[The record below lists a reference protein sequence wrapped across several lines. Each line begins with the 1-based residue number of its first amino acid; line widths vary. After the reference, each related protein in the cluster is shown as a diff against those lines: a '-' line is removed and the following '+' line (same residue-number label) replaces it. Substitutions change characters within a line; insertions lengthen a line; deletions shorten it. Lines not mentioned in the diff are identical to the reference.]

1 MRIIAG
7 VDEVGRG
14 PLAGPVVAAAVI
26 LPKDHTIEGLRDS
39 KKISKK
45 RRESLFPLIY
55 EQAIDIGIGE
65 VDVKTIDKINIREAT
80 FKAMKMAL
88 DDLSTIPDRALIDGH
103 PLNDQ
108 SIPNEGIIGGDDKV
122 DSIKAASIIAKVTR
136 DRIMKDYSIIFPEF
150 GFENHSGYGTKFHI
164 EALEK
169 YRATPIHRRSFKPV
183 KSLMPTFKWL
193 VDHDRISWMGKKLA
207 ALHLKKSGMS
217 VIDLDWKGISN
228 NSIDIVAKDNDRLIF
243 VEVNTYYKNQDD
255 LKKDNK
261 VDRLKKNMLPAMN
274 MYLNEK
280 SEGSNFR
287 IDTISVILRNNN
299 SEILH
304 NKDIHSI
311 NN

>member
-26 LPKDHTIEGLRDS
+26 LPKNHTIEGLRDS

-55 EQAIDIGIGE
+55 EQAIDIGTGE
-65 VDVKTIDKINIREAT
+65 IDVKTIDKINIREAT

-136 DRIMKDYSIIFPEF
+136 DRIMKEYSIIFPEY
-150 GFENHSGYGTKFHI
+150 GFENHSGYGTKIHI

-183 KSLMPTFKWL
+183 KNLMPTFKWL

-217 VIDLDWKGISN
+217 VMDLDWEGISN
-228 NSIDIVAKDNDRLIF
+228 NSIDIVAKDNDHLIF
-243 VEVNTYYKNQDD
+243 VDVNTYYKNQDD
-255 LKKDNK
+255 LKKDNE
-261 VDRLKKNMLPAMN
+261 VDRLKKTMLPAMN
-274 MYLNEK
+274 LYLSDK
-280 SEGSNFR
+280 LAVSNFR
-287 IDTISVILRNNN
+287 IDSISVILSSNNP
-299 SEILH
+299 EILH
-304 NKDIHSI
+304 NKDIKI
-311 NN
+311 D

>member
-26 LPKDHTIEGLRDS
+26 LPKNHTIEGLRDS

-55 EQAIDIGIGE
+55 EQAIDIGTGE

-136 DRIMKDYSIIFPEF
+136 DRIMKEYSIIFPEY

-183 KSLMPTFKWL
+183 KNLMPTFKWL

-217 VIDLDWKGISN
+217 VMDLDWEGISN
-228 NSIDIVAKDNDRLIF
+228 NSIDIVAKDNDHLIF
-243 VEVNTYYKNQDD
+243 VDVNTYYKNQDD
-255 LKKDNK
+255 LKKDNE
-261 VDRLKKNMLPAMN
+261 VDRLKKTMLPAMN
-274 MYLNEK
+274 LYLSDK
-280 SEGSNFR
+280 LAVSNFR
-287 IDTISVILRNNN
+287 IDSISVILRSNNP
-299 SEILH
+299 EILH
-304 NKDIHSI
+304 NKDIKI
-311 NN
+311 D

>member
-1 MRIIAG
+1 MMIIAG

-45 RRESLFPLIY
+45 KRESLFPLIY
-55 EQAIDIGIGE
+55 EQAIDIGLGL

-136 DRIMKDYSIIFPEF
+136 DRIMKEYSIIFPEY
-150 GFENHSGYGTKFHI
+150 GFENHSGYGTKIHI

-183 KSLMPTFKWL
+183 KNLMPTFKWL

-217 VIDLDWKGISN
+217 VMDLDWEGISN
-228 NSIDIVAKDNDRLIF
+228 NSIDIVAKDNDHLIF
-243 VEVNTYYKNQDD
+243 VDVNTYYKNQGD
-255 LKKDNK
+255 LKKDSE

-274 MYLNEK
+274 LYLSDK
-280 SEGSNFR
+280 LAVSNFR
-287 IDTISVILRNNN
+287 IDSISVILRSNNP
-299 SEILH
+299 EILH
-304 NKDIHSI
+304 NKDIKI
-311 NN
+311 D

>member
-26 LPKDHTIEGLRDS
+26 LPKNHTIEGLRDS

-88 DDLSTIPDRALIDGH
+88 DDLSTIPDSALIDGH

-108 SIPNEGIIGGDDKV
+108 SISNEGIIGGDDKV

-183 KSLMPTFKWL
+183 KSLIPTFKWL

-217 VIDLDWKGISN
+217 VMDLDWEGISN
-228 NSIDIVAKDNDRLIF
+228 NSIDIVAKDNDHLIF
-243 VEVNTYYKNQDD
+243 VEVNTYYKTQDD

-274 MYLNEK
+274 LYLNEK

>member
-136 DRIMKDYSIIFPEF
+136 DRIMKEYSIIFPEY
-150 GFENHSGYGTKFHI
+150 GFENHSGYGTKIHI

-183 KSLMPTFKWL
+183 KNLMPTFKWL

-207 ALHLKKSGMS
+207 ALHLKKRGMS
-217 VIDLDWKGISN
+217 VRHLDWEGISN
-228 NSIDIVAKDNDRLIF
+228 NSIDIVAKENDHLIF
-243 VEVNTYYKNQDD
+243 VDVNTYYKNQGD
-255 LKKDNK
+255 LKKDSE

-274 MYLNEK
+274 LYLSDK
-280 SEGSNFR
+280 LAVSNFR
-287 IDTISVILRNNN
+287 IDSISVILRSNNP
-299 SEILH
+299 EILH
-304 NKDIHSI
+304 NKDIKI
-311 NN
+311 D

>member
-39 KKISKK
+39 KKISKI
-45 RRESLFPLIY
+45 RRESLFPLIC
-55 EQAIDIGIGE
+55 EQAIDIGLGE

-136 DRIMKDYSIIFPEF
+136 DRIMKEYSIIFPEY
-150 GFENHSGYGTKFHI
+150 GFENHSGYGTKIHI

-183 KSLMPTFKWL
+183 KNLMPTFKWL

-207 ALHLKKSGMS
+207 GLHLKKSGMS

-228 NSIDIVAKDNDRLIF
+228 NSIDIVAKDNDHLIF
-243 VEVNTYYKNQDD
+243 VDVNTYYKNQDD

-261 VDRLKKNMLPAMN
+261 VDRLKKNMLPALN
-274 MYLNEK
+274 LYLNEK

>member
-55 EQAIDIGIGE
+55 EQTIDIGTGE

-136 DRIMKDYSIIFPEF
+136 DRIMKEYSIIFPEY

-183 KSLMPTFKWL
+183 KNLMPTFKWL

-217 VIDLDWKGISN
+217 VMDLDWEGISN
-228 NSIDIVAKDNDRLIF
+228 NSIDIVAKDNDHLIF
-243 VEVNTYYKNQDD
+243 VDVNTYYKNQDD
-255 LKKDNK
+255 LKKDNE

-274 MYLNEK
+274 LYLSDK
-280 SEGSNFR
+280 LAVSNFR
-287 IDTISVILRNNN
+287 IDSISVILSSNNP
-299 SEILH
+299 EILH
-304 NKDIHSI
+304 NKDIKI
-311 NN
+311 D

>member
-45 RRESLFPLIY
+45 RRESVFPLIY
-55 EQAIDIGIGE
+55 EQAIDIGLGE

-136 DRIMKDYSIIFPEF
+136 DRIMKEYSIIFPEY
-150 GFENHSGYGTKFHI
+150 GFENHSGYGTKIHI

-183 KSLMPTFKWL
+183 KNLMPTFKWL
-193 VDHDRISWMGKKLA
+193 VDRDRISWMGKKLA
-207 ALHLKKSGMS
+207 GLHLKKSGMS
-217 VIDLDWKGISN
+217 VMHLDWEGISN
-228 NSIDIVAKDNDRLIF
+228 NSIDIVAKENDHLIF
-243 VEVNTYYKNQDD
+243 VDVNTYYKNRRD
-255 LKKDNK
+255 LKKDSE

-274 MYLNEK
+274 LYIRDKLAV
-280 SEGSNFR
+280 SNFR
-287 IDTISVILRNNN
+287 IDSISVILRSNNP
-299 SEILH
+299 EILH
-304 NKDIHSI
+304 NKDIKI
-311 NN
+311 D

>member
-55 EQAIDIGIGE
+55 EQAIDIGTGE

-136 DRIMKDYSIIFPEF
+136 DRIMKEYSIIFPEY
-150 GFENHSGYGTKFHI
+150 GFENHSGYGTKIHI

-183 KSLMPTFKWL
+183 KNLMPTFKWL

-217 VIDLDWKGISN
+217 VMDLDWEGISN
-228 NSIDIVAKDNDRLIF
+228 NSIDIVAKDNDHLIF
-243 VEVNTYYKNQDD
+243 VDVNTYYKNQDD
-255 LKKDNK
+255 LKKDNE
-261 VDRLKKNMLPAMN
+261 VDRLKKTMLPAMN
-274 MYLNEK
+274 LYLSDK
-280 SEGSNFR
+280 LAVSNFR
-287 IDTISVILRNNN
+287 IDSISVILRSNNP
-299 SEILH
+299 EILH
-304 NKDIHSI
+304 NKDIKI
-311 NN
+311 D

>member
-26 LPKDHTIEGLRDS
+26 LPKAHTIEGLRDS

-45 RRESLFPLIY
+45 SRESLFPFIY
-55 EQAIDIGIGE
+55 EQAIDIGLGE

-136 DRIMKDYSIIFPEF
+136 DRIMKEYSIIFPEY
-150 GFENHSGYGTKFHI
+150 GFENHSGYGTKIHI

-183 KSLMPTFKWL
+183 KNLMPTFKWL

-207 ALHLKKSGMS
+207 ALHLKKSGTS
-217 VIDLDWKGISN
+217 VMDLDWEGISN
-228 NSIDIVAKDNDRLIF
+228 NSIDIVAKDNDHLIF
-243 VEVNTYYKNQDD
+243 VDVNTYYKNQDD
-255 LKKDNK
+255 LKKDNE

-274 MYLNEK
+274 LYLSDK
-280 SEGSNFR
+280 LAVSNFR
-287 IDTISVILRNNN
+287 IDSISVILSSNNP
-299 SEILH
+299 EILH
-304 NKDIHSI
+304 NKDIKI
-311 NN
+311 D

>member
-26 LPKDHTIEGLRDS
+26 LPKNHTIEGLRDS

-55 EQAIDIGIGE
+55 EQAIDIGTGE

-136 DRIMKDYSIIFPEF
+136 DRIMKEYSIIFPEY
-150 GFENHSGYGTKFHI
+150 GFENHSGYGTKIHI

-183 KSLMPTFKWL
+183 KNLMPTFKWL

-217 VIDLDWKGISN
+217 VMDLDWEGISN
-228 NSIDIVAKDNDRLIF
+228 NSIDIVAKDNDHLIF
-243 VEVNTYYKNQDD
+243 VDVNTYYKNQDD
-255 LKKDNK
+255 LKKDNE
-261 VDRLKKNMLPAMN
+261 VDRLKKTMLPAMN
-274 MYLNEK
+274 LYLSDK
-280 SEGSNFR
+280 LAVSNFR
-287 IDTISVILRNNN
+287 IDSISVILSSNNP
-299 SEILH
+299 EILH
-304 NKDIHSI
+304 NKDIKI
-311 NN
+311 D

>member
-26 LPKDHTIEGLRDS
+26 LPKNHTIEGLRDS

-136 DRIMKDYSIIFPEF
+136 DRIMKEYSIIFPEY
-150 GFENHSGYGTKFHI
+150 GFENHSGYGTKIHI

-183 KSLMPTFKWL
+183 KNLMPTFKWL

-207 ALHLKKSGMS
+207 ALHLKKSGTS
-217 VIDLDWKGISN
+217 VMDLDWEGISN
-228 NSIDIVAKDNDRLIF
+228 NSIDIVAKDNDHLIF
-243 VEVNTYYKNQDD
+243 VDVNTYYKNQDD
-255 LKKDNK
+255 LKKDSE

-274 MYLNEK
+274 LYLSDK
-280 SEGSNFR
+280 LAVSNFR
-287 IDTISVILRNNN
+287 IDSISVILRSNNP
-299 SEILH
+299 EILH
-304 NKDIHSI
+304 NKDIKI
-311 NN
+311 D

>member
-55 EQAIDIGIGE
+55 EQAIDIGTGE

-136 DRIMKDYSIIFPEF
+136 DRIMKEYSIIFPEY
-150 GFENHSGYGTKFHI
+150 GFENHSGYGTKIHI

-183 KSLMPTFKWL
+183 KNLMPTFKWL

-207 ALHLKKSGMS
+207 ALHLKKSGTS
-217 VIDLDWKGISN
+217 VMDLDWEGISN
-228 NSIDIVAKDNDRLIF
+228 NSIDIVAKDNDHLIF
-243 VEVNTYYKNQDD
+243 VDVNTYYKNQDD
-255 LKKDNK
+255 LKKDNE
-261 VDRLKKNMLPAMN
+261 VDRLKKTMLPAMN
-274 MYLNEK
+274 LYLSDK
-280 SEGSNFR
+280 LAVSNFR
-287 IDTISVILRNNN
+287 IDSISVILSSNNP
-299 SEILH
+299 EILH
-304 NKDIHSI
+304 NKDIKI
-311 NN
+311 D

>member
-45 RRESLFPLIY
+45 RREYLFPLIY
-55 EQAIDIGIGE
+55 EQAIDIGTGE

-136 DRIMKDYSIIFPEF
+136 DRIMKEYSIIFPEY
-150 GFENHSGYGTKFHI
+150 GFENHSGYGTKIHI

-183 KSLMPTFKWL
+183 KNLMPTFKWL

-217 VIDLDWKGISN
+217 VMDLDWEGISN
-228 NSIDIVAKDNDRLIF
+228 NSIDIVAKDNDHLIF
-243 VEVNTYYKNQDD
+243 VDVNTYYKNQDD
-255 LKKDNK
+255 LKKDNE

-274 MYLNEK
+274 LYLSDK
-280 SEGSNFR
+280 LAVSNFR
-287 IDTISVILRNNN
+287 IDSISVILSSNNP
-299 SEILH
+299 EILH
-304 NKDIHSI
+304 NKDIKI
-311 NN
+311 D

>member
-55 EQAIDIGIGE
+55 EQAIDIGTGE

-136 DRIMKDYSIIFPEF
+136 DRIMKEYSIIFPEY

-183 KSLMPTFKWL
+183 KNLMPTFKWL

-217 VIDLDWKGISN
+217 VMDLDWEGISN
-228 NSIDIVAKDNDRLIF
+228 NSIDIVAKDNDHLIF
-243 VEVNTYYKNQDD
+243 VDVNTYYKNQDD
-255 LKKDNK
+255 LIKDNE
-261 VDRLKKNMLPAMN
+261 VDRLKKTMLPAMN
-274 MYLNEK
+274 LYLSDK
-280 SEGSNFR
+280 LAVSNFR
-287 IDTISVILRNNN
+287 IDSISVILSSNNP
-299 SEILH
+299 EILH
-304 NKDIHSI
+304 NKDIKI
-311 NN
+311 D

>member
-45 RRESLFPLIY
+45 RRESLFPFIY
-55 EQAIDIGIGE
+55 EQAIDIGLGE

-88 DDLSTIPDRALIDGH
+88 DDLSTIPDGALIDGH
-103 PLNDQ
+103 QLNDQ

-136 DRIMKDYSIIFPEF
+136 DRIMKEYSIIFPEY
-150 GFENHSGYGTKFHI
+150 GFENHSGYGTKIHI

-183 KSLMPTFKWL
+183 KNLMPTFKWL

-217 VIDLDWKGISN
+217 VMDLDWEGISN
-228 NSIDIVAKDNDRLIF
+228 NSIDIVAKDNDHLIF
-243 VEVNTYYKNQDD
+243 VDVNTYYKNQDD
-255 LKKDNK
+255 LKKDNE
-261 VDRLKKNMLPAMN
+261 VDRLKKTMLPAMN
-274 MYLNEK
+274 LYLSDK
-280 SEGSNFR
+280 LAVSNFR
-287 IDTISVILRNNN
+287 IDSISVILRSNNP
-299 SEILH
+299 EILH
-304 NKDIHSI
+304 NKDIKI
-311 NN
+311 D

>member
-1 MRIIAG
+1 MMIIAG

-26 LPKDHTIEGLRDS
+26 LPKNHTIEGLRDS

-55 EQAIDIGIGE
+55 EQAIDIGTGE

-136 DRIMKDYSIIFPEF
+136 DSIMKEYSIIFPEY
-150 GFENHSGYGTKFHI
+150 GFENHSGYGTKIHI

-183 KSLMPTFKWL
+183 KNLMPTFKWL

-217 VIDLDWKGISN
+217 VMDLDWEGISN
-228 NSIDIVAKDNDRLIF
+228 NSIDIVAKDNDHLIF
-243 VEVNTYYKNQDD
+243 VDVNTYYKNQDD
-255 LKKDNK
+255 LKKDNE
-261 VDRLKKNMLPAMN
+261 VDRLKKTMLPAMN
-274 MYLNEK
+274 LYLSDK
-280 SEGSNFR
+280 LAVSNFR
-287 IDTISVILRNNN
+287 IDSISVILSSNNP
-299 SEILH
+299 EILH
-304 NKDIHSI
+304 NKDIKI
-311 NN
+311 D

>member
-55 EQAIDIGIGE
+55 EQAIDIGTGE

-136 DRIMKDYSIIFPEF
+136 DRIMKEYSIICPEY

-183 KSLMPTFKWL
+183 KNLMPTFKWL

-217 VIDLDWKGISN
+217 VMDLDWEGISN
-228 NSIDIVAKDNDRLIF
+228 NSIDIVAKDNDHLIF
-243 VEVNTYYKNQDD
+243 VDVNTYYKNQDD
-255 LKKDNK
+255 LKKDSEESGH
-261 VDRLKKNMLPAMN
+261 
-274 MYLNEK
+274 YLN
-280 SEGSNFR
+280 
-287 IDTISVILRNNN
+287 
-299 SEILH
+299 
-304 NKDIHSI
+304 
-311 NN
+311 

>member
-26 LPKDHTIEGLRDS
+26 LPKNHTIEGLRDS

-55 EQAIDIGIGE
+55 EQAIDIGTGE

-136 DRIMKDYSIIFPEF
+136 DRIMKEYSIIFPEY
-150 GFENHSGYGTKFHI
+150 GFENHSGYGTKIHI

-183 KSLMPTFKWL
+183 KNLMPTFKWL

-217 VIDLDWKGISN
+217 VMDLDWEGISN
-228 NSIDIVAKDNDRLIF
+228 NSIDIVAKDNDHLIF
-243 VEVNTYYKNQDD
+243 VDVNTYYKNQDD
-255 LKKDNK
+255 LKKDNE

-274 MYLNEK
+274 LYLSDK
-280 SEGSNFR
+280 LAVSNFR
-287 IDTISVILRNNN
+287 IDSISVILRSNNP
-299 SEILH
+299 EILH
-304 NKDIHSI
+304 NKDIKI
-311 NN
+311 D

>member
-26 LPKDHTIEGLRDS
+26 LPKNHTIEGLRDS

-55 EQAIDIGIGE
+55 EQAIDIGTGE

-80 FKAMKMAL
+80 FNAMKMAL

-136 DRIMKDYSIIFPEF
+136 DRIMKEYSIIFPEY
-150 GFENHSGYGTKFHI
+150 GFENHSGYGTKIHI

-183 KSLMPTFKWL
+183 KNLMPTFKWL

-217 VIDLDWKGISN
+217 VMDLDWEGISN
-228 NSIDIVAKDNDRLIF
+228 NSIDIVAKDNDHLIF
-243 VEVNTYYKNQDD
+243 VDVNTYYKNQDD
-255 LKKDNK
+255 LKKDNE

-274 MYLNEK
+274 LYLSDK
-280 SEGSNFR
+280 LAVSNFR
-287 IDTISVILRNNN
+287 IDSISVILGSNNP
-299 SEILH
+299 EILH
-304 NKDIHSI
+304 NKDIKI
-311 NN
+311 D

>member
-55 EQAIDIGIGE
+55 EQAIDIGTGE

-88 DDLSTIPDRALIDGH
+88 DDLSHIPDRALIDGH

-108 SIPNEGIIGGDDKV
+108 SIPNEGSIGGDDKV

-136 DRIMKDYSIIFPEF
+136 DRIMKEYSIIFPEY
-150 GFENHSGYGTKFHI
+150 GFENHSGYGTKIHI

-183 KSLMPTFKWL
+183 KNLMPTFKWL

-217 VIDLDWKGISN
+217 VMDLDWEGISN
-228 NSIDIVAKDNDRLIF
+228 NSIDIVAKDNDHLIF
-243 VEVNTYYKNQDD
+243 VDVNTYYKNRRD
-255 LKKDNK
+255 LKKDSE

-274 MYLNEK
+274 LYLSDK
-280 SEGSNFR
+280 LAVSNFR
-287 IDTISVILRNNN
+287 IDSISVILSSNNP
-299 SEILH
+299 EILH
-304 NKDIHSI
+304 NKDIKI
-311 NN
+311 D

>member
-1 MRIIAG
+1 MMIIAG

-55 EQAIDIGIGE
+55 EQAIDIGTGE

-136 DRIMKDYSIIFPEF
+136 DRIMKEYSIIFPEY
-150 GFENHSGYGTKFHI
+150 GFENHSGYGTKIHI

-183 KSLMPTFKWL
+183 KNLMPTFKWL

-207 ALHLKKSGMS
+207 ALHLKKSGTS
-217 VIDLDWKGISN
+217 VMDLDWEGISN
-228 NSIDIVAKDNDRLIF
+228 NSIDIVAKDNDHLIF
-243 VEVNTYYKNQDD
+243 VDVNTYYKNQDD
-255 LKKDNK
+255 LKKYNE
-261 VDRLKKNMLPAMN
+261 VDRLKKTMLPAMN
-274 MYLNEK
+274 LYLSDK
-280 SEGSNFR
+280 LAVSNFR
-287 IDTISVILRNNN
+287 IDSISVILSGNNP
-299 SEILH
+299 EILH
-304 NKDIHSI
+304 NKDIKI
-311 NN
+311 D

>member
-1 MRIIAG
+1 MRNIAG

-136 DRIMKDYSIIFPEF
+136 DRIMKEYSIIFPEY
-150 GFENHSGYGTKFHI
+150 GFENHSGYGTKIHI

-183 KSLMPTFKWL
+183 KNLMPTFKWL

-217 VIDLDWKGISN
+217 VRHLDWEGISN
-228 NSIDIVAKDNDRLIF
+228 NSIDIVAKDNDHLIF
-243 VEVNTYYKNQDD
+243 VDVNTYYKNQDD
-255 LKKDNK
+255 LKKDNE

-274 MYLNEK
+274 LYLSDK
-280 SEGSNFR
+280 LAVSNFR
-287 IDTISVILRNNN
+287 IDSISVILSSNNP
-299 SEILH
+299 EILH
-304 NKDIHSI
+304 NKDIKI
-311 NN
+311 N

>member
-26 LPKDHTIEGLRDS
+26 LPKNHTIEGLRDS
-39 KKISKK
+39 KKIYKN

-55 EQAIDIGIGE
+55 EQAIDIGTGE
-65 VDVKTIDKINIREAT
+65 VDVNTIDKINIREAT

-136 DRIMKDYSIIFPEF
+136 DRIMKEYSIIFPEY
-150 GFENHSGYGTKFHI
+150 GFENHSGYGTKIHI

-183 KSLMPTFKWL
+183 KNLMPTFKWL
-193 VDHDRISWMGKKLA
+193 VDRDRISWMGKKLA
-207 ALHLKKSGMS
+207 GLHLKKGGMS
-217 VIDLDWKGISN
+217 VMHLDWEGISN
-228 NSIDIVAKDNDRLIF
+228 NSIDIVAKDNDHLIF
-243 VEVNTYYKNQDD
+243 VDVNTYYKNQDD
-255 LKKDNK
+255 LKKDNE

-274 MYLNEK
+274 LYLSDK
-280 SEGSNFR
+280 LAVSNFR
-287 IDTISVILRNNN
+287 IDSISVILRSNNP
-299 SEILH
+299 EILH
-304 NKDIHSI
+304 NKDIKI
-311 NN
+311 D

>member
-26 LPKDHTIEGLRDS
+26 LPKNHTIEGLRDS

-55 EQAIDIGIGE
+55 EQAIDIGTGE

-136 DRIMKDYSIIFPEF
+136 DRIMKEYSIIFPEY
-150 GFENHSGYGTKFHI
+150 GFENHSGYGTKIHI

-183 KSLMPTFKWL
+183 KNLMPTFKWL

-217 VIDLDWKGISN
+217 VMYLDWEGISN
-228 NSIDIVAKDNDRLIF
+228 NSIDIVAKDNDHLIF
-243 VEVNTYYKNQDD
+243 VDVNTYYKNQDD
-255 LKKDNK
+255 LKKDNE
-261 VDRLKKNMLPAMN
+261 VDRLKKTMLPAMN
-274 MYLNEK
+274 LYLSDK
-280 SEGSNFR
+280 LAVSNFR
-287 IDTISVILRNNN
+287 IDSISVILSSNNP
-299 SEILH
+299 EILH
-304 NKDIHSI
+304 NKDIKI
-311 NN
+311 D

>member
-55 EQAIDIGIGE
+55 EQAIDIGTGE

-136 DRIMKDYSIIFPEF
+136 DRIMKEYSIIFPEY
-150 GFENHSGYGTKFHI
+150 GFENHSGYGTKIHI

-183 KSLMPTFKWL
+183 KNLMPTFKWL

-207 ALHLKKSGMS
+207 ALHLKNSGMS
-217 VIDLDWKGISN
+217 VMDLDWEGVSN
-228 NSIDIVAKDNDRLIF
+228 NSIDIVAKDNDHFIF
-243 VEVNTYYKNQDD
+243 VDVNTYYKNQDD
-255 LKKDNK
+255 LKKDNE
-261 VDRLKKNMLPAMN
+261 VDRLKKTMLPAMN
-274 MYLNEK
+274 LYLSDK
-280 SEGSNFR
+280 LAVSNFR
-287 IDTISVILRNNN
+287 IDSISVILSSNNP
-299 SEILH
+299 EILH
-304 NKDIHSI
+304 NKDIKI
-311 NN
+311 D

>member
-136 DRIMKDYSIIFPEF
+136 DRIMKEYSIIFPEY
-150 GFENHSGYGTKFHI
+150 GFENHSGYGTKIHI

-183 KSLMPTFKWL
+183 KNLMPTFKWL

-217 VIDLDWKGISN
+217 VMDLDWEGISN
-228 NSIDIVAKDNDRLIF
+228 NSIDIVAKDNDHLIF
-243 VEVNTYYKNQDD
+243 VDVNTYYKNQDD
-255 LKKDNK
+255 LKKDNE
-261 VDRLKKNMLPAMN
+261 VDRLKKTMLPAMN
-274 MYLNEK
+274 LYLSDK
-280 SEGSNFR
+280 LAVSNFR
-287 IDTISVILRNNN
+287 IDSISVILSSNNP
-299 SEILH
+299 EILH
-304 NKDIHSI
+304 NKDIKI
-311 NN
+311 D

>member
-136 DRIMKDYSIIFPEF
+136 DRIMKEYSIIFPEY
-150 GFENHSGYGTKFHI
+150 GFENHSGYGTKIHI

-183 KSLMPTFKWL
+183 KNLMPTFKWL

-217 VIDLDWKGISN
+217 VRHLDWEGISN
-228 NSIDIVAKDNDRLIF
+228 NSIDIVAKDNDHLIF
-243 VEVNTYYKNQDD
+243 VDVNTYYKNQDD
-255 LKKDNK
+255 LKKDNE

-274 MYLNEK
+274 LYLSDK
-280 SEGSNFR
+280 LAVSNFR
-287 IDTISVILRNNN
+287 IDSISVILRSNNP
-299 SEILH
+299 EILH
-304 NKDIHSI
+304 NKDIKI
-311 NN
+311 D

>member
-45 RRESLFPLIY
+45 RRESLFPFIY
-55 EQAIDIGIGE
+55 EQAIDIGLGE

-136 DRIMKDYSIIFPEF
+136 DRIMKEYSIIFPEY
-150 GFENHSGYGTKFHI
+150 GFENHSGYGTKIHI

-183 KSLMPTFKWL
+183 KNLMPTFKWL

-207 ALHLKKSGMS
+207 ALHLKKSGIS
-217 VIDLDWKGISN
+217 VRHLNWEGIAN
-228 NSIDIVAKDNDRLIF
+228 NSIDIVAKDNDHLIF
-243 VEVNTYYKNQDD
+243 VDVNTYYKNQDD
-255 LKKDNK
+255 LKKDSE

-274 MYLNEK
+274 LYLSDK
-280 SEGSNFR
+280 LAVSNFR
-287 IDTISVILRNNN
+287 IDSISVILCSNNP
-299 SEILH
+299 EILH
-304 NKDIHSI
+304 NKDIKI
-311 NN
+311 D

>member
-55 EQAIDIGIGE
+55 EQAIDIGTGE

-136 DRIMKDYSIIFPEF
+136 DRIMKEYSIIFPEY
-150 GFENHSGYGTKFHI
+150 GFENHSGYGTKIHI

-183 KSLMPTFKWL
+183 KNLMPTFKWL

-207 ALHLKKSGMS
+207 ALHLKNCEMS
-217 VIDLDWKGISN
+217 VMDLDWEGISN
-228 NSIDIVAKDNDRLIF
+228 NCIDIVAKDNDHLIF
-243 VEVNTYYKNQDD
+243 VDVNTYYKNQDD
-255 LKKDNK
+255 LKKDNE
-261 VDRLKKNMLPAMN
+261 VDRLKKTMLPAMN
-274 MYLNEK
+274 LYLSDK
-280 SEGSNFR
+280 LAVSNFR
-287 IDTISVILRNNN
+287 IDSISVILSSNNP
-299 SEILH
+299 EILH
-304 NKDIHSI
+304 NKDIKI
-311 NN
+311 D

>member
-55 EQAIDIGIGE
+55 EQAIDIGTGE

-136 DRIMKDYSIIFPEF
+136 DRIMKEYSIIFPEY
-150 GFENHSGYGTKFHI
+150 GFENHSGYGTKIHI

-183 KSLMPTFKWL
+183 KNLMPTFKWL

-207 ALHLKKSGMS
+207 ALHLKNSGMS
-217 VIDLDWKGISN
+217 VMDLDWEGISN
-228 NSIDIVAKDNDRLIF
+228 NSIDIVAKDNDHLIF
-243 VEVNTYYKNQDD
+243 VDVNTYYKNQDD
-255 LKKDNK
+255 LKKDNE
-261 VDRLKKNMLPAMN
+261 VDRLKKTMLPAMN
-274 MYLNEK
+274 LYLSDK
-280 SEGSNFR
+280 LAVSNFR
-287 IDTISVILRNNN
+287 IDSISVILSSNNP
-299 SEILH
+299 EILH
-304 NKDIHSI
+304 NKDIKI
-311 NN
+311 D

>member
-1 MRIIAG
+1 MMIIAG

-55 EQAIDIGIGE
+55 EQAIDIGTGE

-136 DRIMKDYSIIFPEF
+136 DRIMKEYSIIFPEY
-150 GFENHSGYGTKFHI
+150 GFENHSGYGTKIHI

-183 KSLMPTFKWL
+183 KNLMPTFKWL
-193 VDHDRISWMGKKLA
+193 VDHDRISWMGKKIA

-217 VIDLDWKGISN
+217 VMDLDWEGISN
-228 NSIDIVAKDNDRLIF
+228 NSIDIVAKDNDHLIF
-243 VEVNTYYKNQDD
+243 VDVNTYYKNQDD
-255 LKKDNK
+255 LKKDNE
-261 VDRLKKNMLPAMN
+261 VDRLKKTMLPAMN
-274 MYLNEK
+274 LYLSDK
-280 SEGSNFR
+280 LAVSNFR
-287 IDTISVILRNNN
+287 IDSISVILSSNNP
-299 SEILH
+299 EILH
-304 NKDIHSI
+304 NKDIKI
-311 NN
+311 D

>member
-55 EQAIDIGIGE
+55 EQAIDIGTGE

-88 DDLSTIPDRALIDGH
+88 DELSTIPDRALIDGH

-136 DRIMKDYSIIFPEF
+136 DRIMKEYSIIFPEY
-150 GFENHSGYGTKFHI
+150 GFENHSGYGTKIHI

-183 KSLMPTFKWL
+183 KNLMPTFKWL

-217 VIDLDWKGISN
+217 VMDLDWEGISN
-228 NSIDIVAKDNDRLIF
+228 NSIDIVAKDNDHLIF
-243 VEVNTYYKNQDD
+243 VDVNTYYKNQDD
-255 LKKDNK
+255 LKKDNE
-261 VDRLKKNMLPAMN
+261 VDRLKKTMLPAMN
-274 MYLNEK
+274 LYLSDK
-280 SEGSNFR
+280 LAVSNFR
-287 IDTISVILRNNN
+287 IDSISVILSSNNP
-299 SEILH
+299 EILH
-304 NKDIHSI
+304 NKDIKI
-311 NN
+311 D

>member
-1 MRIIAG
+1 MMIIAG

-55 EQAIDIGIGE
+55 EQAINIGIGE

-136 DRIMKDYSIIFPEF
+136 DRIMKEYSIIFPEY

-183 KSLMPTFKWL
+183 KNLMPTFKWL

-217 VIDLDWKGISN
+217 VMDLDWEGISN
-228 NSIDIVAKDNDRLIF
+228 NSIDIVAKDNDHLIF
-243 VEVNTYYKNQDD
+243 VDVNTYYKNQDD
-255 LKKDNK
+255 LKKDNE
-261 VDRLKKNMLPAMN
+261 VDRLKKTMLPAMN
-274 MYLNEK
+274 LYLSDK
-280 SEGSNFR
+280 LAVSNFR
-287 IDTISVILRNNN
+287 IDSISVILSSNNP
-299 SEILH
+299 EILH
-304 NKDIHSI
+304 NKDIKI
-311 NN
+311 D